1 MVMKQIRVASGIVM
15 SEEKLLLV
23 RQLSN
28 GSEYWSLPGG
38 VVEDGESLSCGL
50 HRELREETGI
60 HITGSPELAQVV
72 ELVMPSF
79 TSVAFV
85 FTITAHQGHIVA
97 DDPANEVVEC
107 RFVPPTEAKELLST
121 LPWPFMR
128 EPLMAYLDGT
138 RQIYWTYRHH
148 GSDDPAQA
156 LRKSI

>member
-1 MVMKQIRVASGIVM
+1 MKQIRVASGIVM
-15 SEEKLLLV
+15 NEESLLLV

-28 GSEYWSLPGG
+28 GKEYWSLPGG
-38 VVEDGESLSCGL
+38 VVEDDESLACGL

-60 HITGSPELAQVV
+60 QVTGSPELAQVI

-79 TSVAFV
+79 VSVAFV
-85 FTITAHQGHIVA
+85 FTVPAYQGRIMA

-107 RFVPPTEAKELLST
+107 RFVSLAEAKKLLSS

-128 EPLMAYLDGT
+128 EPVMAYLEGA
-138 RQIYWTYRHH
+138 RQTYWSYSHD
-148 GSDDPAQA
+148 GSDDPAKA